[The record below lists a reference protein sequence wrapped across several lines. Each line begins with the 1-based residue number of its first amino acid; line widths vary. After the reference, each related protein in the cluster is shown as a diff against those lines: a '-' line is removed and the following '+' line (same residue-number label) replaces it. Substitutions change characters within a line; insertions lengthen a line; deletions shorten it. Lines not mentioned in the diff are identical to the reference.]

1 MLTRRQVLTGLCVL
15 LLSPWP
21 LRAKPKM
28 VKMRDLYN
36 KDLSFSTQAQKFT
49 GKEIAVYGFMAP
61 PLKAE
66 SKFYILTKMPM
77 SVCPFCESE
86 ADWPDDLIM
95 VYTKETV
102 SVVPFNVP
110 IVSQGILDLGTK
122 SDPETGFVS
131 RVRLLQSDYEKFN

>member
-36 KDLSFSTQAQKFT
+36 KDLSFSTLALEFVD
-49 GKEIAVYGFMAP
+49 KEIAVFGFMAP

-66 SKFYILTKMPM
+66 SRFYLLTKMPM

-86 ADWPDDLIM
+86 AEWPDDLIL
-95 VYTKETV
+95 VYSHETI
-102 SVVPFNVP
+102 SVLPFNVP
-110 IVSQGILDLGTK
+110 IVAHGILDLGTK
-122 SDPETGFVS
+122 TDPETGFIS
-131 RVRLLQSDYEKFN
+131 RVRLLESDYEKFN